1 MNDYGIIGFALC
13 LFPIADFFYMIN
25 YCIKYKVIDIIVDQ
39 KYQYSLRH
47 SYNKFALIIKS
58 IFFK

>member
-1 MNDYGIIGFALC
+1 VNDYGIIGFALC

-47 SYNKFALIIKS
+47 FHNKFALII
-58 IFFK
+58 